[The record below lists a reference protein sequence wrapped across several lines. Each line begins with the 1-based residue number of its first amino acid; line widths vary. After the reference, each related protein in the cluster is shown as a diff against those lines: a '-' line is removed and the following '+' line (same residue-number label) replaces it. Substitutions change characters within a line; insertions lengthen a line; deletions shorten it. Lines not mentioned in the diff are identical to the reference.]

1 MAKILKVADIDRCI
15 GCYSCMLACA
25 RTIRKSFSPS
35 RASLQIRTAGG
46 FQSRFVA
53 EICRGCDDAP
63 CALACKYG
71 ALLVREGGG
80 VKFRED
86 KCVGCGECAEACII
100 DVLHLD
106 EDKKK
111 SMPCIQ
117 CGTCVRFCP
126 HEVLAMEVSTNE

>member
-1 MAKILKVADIDRCI
+1 MAKVLKVADIDRCI

-25 RTIRKSFSPS
+25 RTVRRSFSPT
-35 RASLQIRTAGG
+35 RASLKIQTAGG

-53 EICRGCDDAP
+53 EICRGCDNAP

-80 VKFRED
+80 VKFREN
-86 KCVGCGECAEACII
+86 KCVGCGACVEACII
-100 DVLHLD
+100 DVLYFD
-106 EDKKK
+106 EGRKK

-126 HEVLAMEVSTNE
+126 HEVLTMEVKSHE